1 MLILRDCPGNEKR
14 EVLLNSVYAYQLR
27 HDRTGRIV
35 EKVETVKGKAV
46 KWTYRY
52 DKKGRLHEAHLD
64 NRLVCRCLYDKQGRR
79 SQDSFPA
86 THGSEVRNY
95 GYTVDNRLQQA
106 GNNGYTHDANG
117 FRTIWN
123 HKGKYTTYQY
133 APDYRLLKAEQE
145 NDGTIFTYDHDENGQ
160 RKTKYRNNTPV
171 EAYQWLDAIR
181 LAGFHDGETGY
192 SFVYNG
198 DERTPYALKG
208 EDGPVA
214 YLHYDQIGSL
224 RAVADE
230 SGNVIKEILY
240 DPFGGIIRD
249 TNPGLRIPIG
259 FAGGLHD
266 RDLGFVRFGWRDYD
280 TFTSRWTAPDPM
292 GDAGGDPDWY
302 GYCLDDPVNA
312 NDPNGLFA
320 FLLPF
325 AAGMAGATA
334 IGGTGAYTA
343 AKAADWVGQKTD
355 KDYGKDK
362 PTATEGVHDAIGKVI
377 GINSGIVGAAGT
389 AGAAKAAPGAVAG
402 AMQYP
407 EKITTGSKAAADFV
421 SSAVIK
427 GPPEP
432 SLPGY
437 IGAGASEGYEWYK
450 KNYGK

>member
-1 MLILRDCPGNEKR
+1 VRILRDCPGNEKR

-35 EKVETVKGKAV
+35 DKVETVKGKAV

-123 HKGKYTTYQY
+123 HKGKYTTYEY
-133 APDYRLLKAEQE
+133 ATDYRLLKAEQE
-145 NDGTIFTYDHDENGQ
+145 NDGIIFTYDHDENGQ

-240 DPFGGIIRD
+240 DPFGGVIRD
-249 TNPGLRIPIG
+249 TNPDLRIPIG

-292 GDAGGDPDWY
+292 GDTGGDPDWY
-302 GYCLDDPVNA
+302 GYCLDDPVNGV
-312 NDPNGLFA
+312 DPLGLFRFGKRPLSFIPDNWHA
-320 FLLPF
+320 ISMDRSYADKFNFEPKHEQGFYEDGSGRNIGYGKSGPMEEEDITKYQLEDKQYDDQRMRRAEDSTTPGEYNAL
-325 AAGMAGATA
+325 G
-334 IGGTGAYTA
+334 IGG
-343 AKAADWVGQKTD
+343 
-355 KDYGKDK
+355 
-362 PTATEGVHDAIGKVI
+362 
-377 GINSGIVGAAGT
+377 
-389 AGAAKAAPGAVAG
+389 
-402 AMQYP
+402 
-407 EKITTGSKAAADFV
+407 
-421 SSAVIK
+421 
-427 GPPEP
+427 
-432 SLPGY
+432 
-437 IGAGASEGYEWYK
+437 K
-450 KNYGK
+450 KNNCQDYADKLRDRYELLQRGDRMR

>member
-1 MLILRDCPGNEKR
+1 MLVRILRDCPGNEKR

-123 HKGKYTTYQY
+123 HKGQYTTYQY

-145 NDGTIFTYDHDENGQ
+145 NDGIIFTFDHDENGQ

-208 EDGPVA
+208 EDGPLA

-249 TNPGLRIPIG
+249 TNPDLRIPIG

-302 GYCLDDPVNA
+302 GYCLDDPVNGVDPLGLETRGLGLGLNLSGLGLTGGGSFMLSEDA
-312 NDPNGLFA
+312 NGERVIEYSTEYGTTNDFGLS
-320 FLLPF
+320 
-325 AAGMAGATA
+325 GTATYQKTNA
-334 IGGTGAYTA
+334 ENVDQLSGKSTKIGGSINIPTPIGS
-343 AKAADWVGQKTD
+343 VGGGLED
-355 KDYGKDK
+355 
-362 PTATEGVHDAIGKVI
+362 
-377 GINSGIVGAAGT
+377 
-389 AGAAKAAPGAVAG
+389 
-402 AMQYP
+402 
-407 EKITTGSKAAADFV
+407 
-421 SSAVIK
+421 IK
-427 GPPEP
+427 GK
-432 SLPGY
+432 
-437 IGAGASEGYEWYK
+437 GYEG
-450 KNYGK
+450 KNMNISFSPKFKQIDCASPHPLDH